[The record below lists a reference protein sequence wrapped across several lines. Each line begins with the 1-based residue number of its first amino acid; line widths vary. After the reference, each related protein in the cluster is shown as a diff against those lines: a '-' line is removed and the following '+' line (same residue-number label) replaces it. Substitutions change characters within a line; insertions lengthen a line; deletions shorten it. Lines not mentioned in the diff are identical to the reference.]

1 MASIPLT
8 PEQEQQAQALAARI
22 RQAADADILQLARL
36 LVSKPEHET
45 FGQTEFEVR
54 DIVHHLAP
62 PPCRPIWVKKK
73 RLPRLQRRLP
83 VLRPK
88 RPVPRLR
95 SRTPLSLLGE
105 VRCCRAW
112 YYCRSCGK
120 GLYPWDEAVGLT
132 AKRLTPAAEQV
143 TSMAGTVCN
152 SFAEASER
160 VLGTLS
166 GLHLCESTVQRTAE
180 DAGARIGQ
188 WLAQGARWAKR
199 GPGIGTATPTAR
211 PALTSA
217 SI

>member
-1 MASIPLT
+1 MSINIPLT
-8 PEQEQQAQALAARI
+8 LEQEQQAQALAARI

-54 DIVHHLAP
+54 DIVHHLGATALQTHLGQKKNGYRGCSVVCPYCGQSAP
-62 PPCRPIWVKKK
+62 FQDW
-73 RLPRLQRRLP
+73 
-83 VLRPK
+83 
-88 RPVPRLR
+88 R
-95 SRTPLSLLGE
+95 SRTPLSLLGA

-112 YYCRSCGK
+112 YYCRGCGK
-120 GLYPWDEAVGLT
+120 GVYPWDEAVGLT

-160 VLGTLS
+160 MLGTLS

-180 DAGARIGQ
+180 DAG
-188 WLAQGARWAKR
+188 R
-199 GPGIGTATPTAR
+199 GSDGSR
-211 PALTSA
+211 
-217 SI
+217 